1 MMLGNQDI
9 DKILEISPFACVLMA
24 DNYHIKYMNP
34 IMSEFLSLEKDNDL
48 TGFPFLEYL
57 PDDDRES
64 FIEFITQLDSPVKD
78 QLWKVFRIVD
88 SQGNPKK
95 ILMNGTNNLEKLGAT
110 GTFFLVGMPLF
121 NSTLQNILPDHME
134 KNLFNK
140 FSYNKYE
147 SIFDSA
153 TVGITIFN
161 EKGVVEET
169 NQTFIDQLGYS
180 KQSTLDKHYSEFFQ
194 EEVKETF
201 ENLMEMIKKHKQDH
215 VKDVITLEKND
226 NRHMILEISLSRIF
240 NEYQN
245 VNKIMM
251 ITEDI
256 TDQKDTH
263 AALLQSEKLALT
275 GRLAASLAHEI
286 NNPLQTSIGCLGL
299 AEEMLVDDDR
309 DLKVYIR
316 MAIEEIQRS
325 ARIVK
330 RLRDLNRKA
339 SFEDKAPV
347 NLQEILEDV
356 LLLTKNRLYD
366 RNIVPIFPYQ
376 GPAPV
381 VLASKDQ
388 IQQVVLNLMMN
399 AIDAIPHGG
408 QIYVDMINTKNPK
421 GVRVKIRDTGV
432 GMNEEVLS
440 HLFDPFFTTKEDGM
454 GLGLYICKQILEDHV
469 GSLNVESEPGKGTAI
484 SFWLPGIDISE
495 DEE

>member
-1 MMLGNQDI
+1 MLSNQGV

-24 DNYHIKYMNP
+24 ENYQINYMNP
-34 IMSEFLSLEKDNDL
+34 VMSEFLSLEKNNDL
-48 TGFPFLEYL
+48 TGLPFLEYI
-57 PDDDRES
+57 PEEDRES
-64 FIEFITQLDSPVKD
+64 FIEFITQLDKPVKD
-78 QLWKVFRIVD
+78 QLWNVFRFLD
-88 SQGNPKK
+88 SQGNTKK
-95 ILMNGTNNLEKLGAT
+95 ILMNGSINLENLEVA
-110 GTFFLVGMPLF
+110 GTYFLVGMPLF
-121 NSTLQNILPDHME
+121 NSTLEKILPDYIE
-134 KNLFNK
+134 RDLLNK
-140 FSYNKYE
+140 FNDNKYK

-161 EKGVVEET
+161 EGGVVEET
-169 NQTFIDQLGYS
+169 NQTFMDQLGYS
-180 KQSTLDKHYSEFFQ
+180 KKITLQKHYSEFFQ
-194 EEVKETF
+194 EKVKETF
-201 ENLMEMIKKHKQDH
+201 ENLLGMIKNFKKNH
-215 VKDVITLEKND
+215 VKDVITLVNNND
-226 NRHMILEISLSRIF
+226 GHMILEISLSRIYD
-240 NEYQN
+240 EHQN

-339 SFEDKAPV
+339 TFMDKAPID
-347 NLQEILEDV
+347 LQEIVEDV

-376 GPAPV
+376 GPPPV

-399 AIDAIPHGG
+399 AMDAIPHGG
-408 QIYVDMINTKNPK
+408 QIYVDIINTENPK

-432 GMNEEVLS
+432 GMDEEVMS
-440 HLFDPFFTTKEDGM
+440 HLFDPFFTTKEDGL
-454 GLGLYICKQILEDHV
+454 GLGLYICNQILEDHG
-469 GSLNVESEPGKGTAI
+469 GSFNVESEPGKGTVF
-484 SFWLPGIDISE
+484 SFWLPSLDVSE
-495 DEE
+495 DED